1 MSKKIQKAK
10 RAKERELNKEWENEM
25 EKVTEG
31 NMAIRKIVV
40 LEDKLKKN
48 GRGQMYGC

>member
-1 MSKKIQKAK
+1 
-10 RAKERELNKEWENEM
+10 M

-31 NMAIRKIVV
+31 NMDIRKIVV
-40 LEDKLKKN
+40 LEDTFLKN